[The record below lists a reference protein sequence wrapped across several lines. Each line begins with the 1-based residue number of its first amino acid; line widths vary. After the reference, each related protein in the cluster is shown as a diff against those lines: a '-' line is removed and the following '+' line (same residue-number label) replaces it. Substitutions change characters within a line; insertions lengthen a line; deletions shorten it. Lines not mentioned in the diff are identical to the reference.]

1 MNFTKSQCP
10 YCGVGCGLKIR
21 PKNLVSDDKWLVS
34 GDKDTPSTL
43 GKLCVKGATVCE
55 TLRDGRLK
63 EPLYR
68 KNLNEE
74 FKKISWDESYEI
86 IKENILSSIKNHGPD
101 SIAMYGSGQF
111 HTEDY
116 YVAQKLL
123 KGAIGTNNFDANS
136 RLCMSSAVAGY
147 NRSFGS
153 DGPPCCYEDIDH
165 CSSIFLIGTN
175 TAECHPVLFDRIKK
189 RKRNANDPLK
199 VIVIDPRETETS
211 SIADLYLQISSGTDL
226 FLFIGIAN
234 YLYKNKLTEQNFI
247 GKSTENYFQFV
258 KHIQKWDLKKIS
270 DICNINEQEIIEIAK
285 LWGESKNVLSLWS
298 MGLNQRQEGTAAVNG
313 LINLHL
319 MTGQIGKEGSG
330 PFSLTGQPN
339 AMGGREAGGLSH
351 LLPGYR
357 FVKNKIDRNE
367 IEKIWGFPIGKI
379 SEKQGLTAWEQIEA
393 IKKGSVKIW
402 WVAATNPLVSMP
414 NLNFVKSAL
423 SQCPLIILN
432 ESYEQSE
439 SIKYAHLVLPAAQWS
454 EKDGVMTNSERRVT
468 LCPSFRVSNKNL
480 KPDWQIFAELGQKLG
495 YFKQFE
501 YKSSSDVY
509 DEFLKTTSKRVCDM
523 SGLSYQLLKNNGP
536 QQWPYPKG
544 SIPST
549 ISKRLYEDGY
559 FPTET
564 GKANFCIDDPIGL
577 AEPPSDEYP
586 LILTIGRYLSQWHT
600 MTRTSKVQKLK
611 KNNPEPLLEINSK
624 DALYLNIKNDE
635 TVKIRSKRGE
645 VKAKVTITDKI
656 KAGTVFLP
664 MHWGFSHEN
673 MCEVNSLMH
682 EKSCPISKQPEL
694 KACSVK
700 IIPN

>member
-1 MNFTKSQCP
+1 
-10 YCGVGCGLKIR
+10 
-21 PKNLVSDDKWLVS
+21 
-34 GDKDTPSTL
+34 
-43 GKLCVKGATVCE
+43 
-55 TLRDGRLK
+55 
-63 EPLYR
+63 
-68 KNLNEE
+68 
-74 FKKISWDESYEI
+74 
-86 IKENILSSIKNHGPD
+86 
-101 SIAMYGSGQF
+101 
-111 HTEDY
+111 
-116 YVAQKLL
+116 
-123 KGAIGTNNFDANS
+123 
-136 RLCMSSAVAGY
+136 
-147 NRSFGS
+147 
-153 DGPPCCYEDIDH
+153 
-165 CSSIFLIGTN
+165 
-175 TAECHPVLFDRIKK
+175 
-189 RKRNANDPLK
+189 
-199 VIVIDPRETETS
+199 
-211 SIADLYLQISSGTDL
+211 
-226 FLFIGIAN
+226 
-234 YLYKNKLTEQNFI
+234 
-247 GKSTENYFQFV
+247 
-258 KHIQKWDLKKIS
+258 
-270 DICNINEQEIIEIAK
+270 
-285 LWGESKNVLSLWS
+285 

-319 MTGQIGKEGSG
+319 MTGQIGKAGSG

-367 IEKIWGFPIGKI
+367 IEKICGFPIGKI
-379 SEKQGLTAWEQIEA
+379 SEKPGLTAWEQIEA
-393 IKKGSVKIW
+393 IEKGSVKIW

-414 NLNFVKSAL
+414 NLNFVKNAL
-423 SQCPLIILN
+423 SKCPLIILN

>member
-10 YCGVGCGLKIR
+10 YCGVGCGLKMR
-21 PKNLVSDDKWLVS
+21 PKSLVSDDKWLVS
-34 GDKDTPSTL
+34 GDRDSPSTQ

-55 TLRDGRLK
+55 TLKDGRLK

-68 KNLNEE
+68 ENLNEE
-74 FKKISWDESYEI
+74 FKQISWDESYEI
-86 IKENILSSIKNHGPD
+86 LKENILSSIKNYGPD

-165 CSSIFLIGTN
+165 CSLILLIGTN

-189 RKRNANDPLK
+189 RKRNVNDNLK

-211 SIADLYLQISSGTDL
+211 SIADFYLQISSGTDL

-234 YLYKNKLTEQNFI
+234 YLYKNQLTDQNFI
-247 GKSTENYFQFV
+247 NKSTESYFHFV

-270 DICNINEQEIIEIAK
+270 EICNISEQTIFDIAK

-367 IEKIWGFPIGKI
+367 IEKIWGFPEGKI
-379 SEKQGLTAWEQIEA
+379 SAKQGLSAFEQIEA

-402 WVAATNPLVSMP
+402 WIAATNPLVSMP
-414 NLNFVKSAL
+414 NLNFVKKAL
-423 SQCPLIILN
+423 SKCPLIILN

-468 LCPSFRVSNKNL
+468 LCPSFRESNKNS
-480 KPDWQIFAELGQKLG
+480 KPDWQIFAELGQKIG
-495 YFKQFE
+495 YLKQFE
-501 YKSSSDVY
+501 YESSSDVY
-509 DEFLKTTSKRVCDM
+509 DEFLKTTTKRLCDM
-523 SGLSYQLLKNNGP
+523 SGLSYQLLKNHGP

-544 SIPST
+544 SVPST
-549 ISKRLYEDGY
+549 SSKRLYEDGH

-600 MTRTSKVQKLK
+600 MTRTSKVQKLTK
-611 KNNPEPLLEINSK
+611 KNPEPLLEINSK
-624 DALYLNIKNDE
+624 DALSLKIKNDE
-635 TVKIRSKRGE
+635 IVKIKSKRGE
-645 VKAKVTITDKI
+645 VQAKVQITDKI

-664 MHWGFSHEN
+664 MHWGFSQKN

-694 KACSVK
+694 KACAV
-700 IIPN
+700 IIVPN